1 MENFSKS
8 FKGNYRLKEVIYD
21 NHTKETLLSE
31 HVFDGFHTA
40 MITSRYC
47 SYTTYRCLEEKTYIK
62 LLIDIS
68 KYRNCISHCF
78 YKNLIPKD
86 CYSIFLERLCKNV
99 NISIGNLSPSKWDN
113 GYGRCDYAEATL
125 YTFNGECEDSK
136 TMMTNFIKTGIN
148 SETIVDEIGNIS
160 EQLITGMRPL
170 FKIYDSCGEKLLTP
184 DWSF

>member
-8 FKGNYRLKEVIYD
+8 FKGNYRLKKSIY
-21 NHTKETLLSE
+21 NNSIKEILLSE
-31 HVFDGFHTA
+31 HLFDGFHTA

-47 SYTTYRCLEEKTYIK
+47 NEKTYIK

-68 KYRNCISHCF
+68 KYRNCISHCL
-78 YKNLIPKD
+78 YNDLIPHNY
-86 CYSIFLERLCKNV
+86 YSIFLKNLCKNV
-99 NISIGNLSPSKWDN
+99 RVSIGNSSPSKWDN
-113 GYGRCDYAEATL
+113 GYGRCDYVEATL
-125 YTFNGECEDSK
+125 YTFEGECEDSK

-160 EQLITGMRPL
+160 EQLIIGLRPL